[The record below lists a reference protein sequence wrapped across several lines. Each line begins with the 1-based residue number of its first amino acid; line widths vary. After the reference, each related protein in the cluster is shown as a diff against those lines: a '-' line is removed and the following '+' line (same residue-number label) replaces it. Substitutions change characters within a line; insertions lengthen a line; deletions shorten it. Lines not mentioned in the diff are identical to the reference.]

1 MEDGIFDDPEQPFD
15 GDHNTPFLIE
25 VSNKYICPSVIFN
38 YTLKNLCNLSITKSN
53 DKDYNNLT
61 I

>member
-25 VSNKYICPSVIFN
+25 VRK
-38 YTLKNLCNLSITKSN
+38 KITFSKS
-53 DKDYNNLT
+53 
-61 I
+61 